1 MNELF
6 DAKESLSPSD
16 REEALFQRLPT
27 LIENAKAHTEHYA
40 KIFSDIDSSVASNR
54 EGLTQFPITRK
65 FNVPNQQKINPPFG
79 GLNSVVIGQMARVF
93 QSPGPLYEAQ
103 TDESDFWRMGR
114 AFHAAGFR
122 AGDLVHNTLSYHFS
136 PGGFIMDG
144 GARACGCAVFPA
156 GVGNTEA
163 QIEAIKQLQPTGYTG
178 TPSYLLTL
186 LAKYEE
192 QYGKPPSITKAL
204 VSGEAVTADMQ
215 KAFLDK
221 GIAVSQAYASAELGL
236 IAYQVPGEQGLV
248 IAEDIIVEIV
258 DPNGIAVQ
266 LGEVG
271 EVVVTSL
278 DEKFPLIRYATGDL
292 SAYLEIESDSPR
304 TNRRT
309 NSRIKGW
316 LGRADSAVK
325 VKGLFV
331 YPHQIQEVCRRHEIK
346 GSLKIERHGFNDTI
360 TFCCQDSLSQG
371 NHASAEEIQAT
382 LQSVTKLKGNVSFVT
397 NSADQPLINDL
408 RN

>member
-6 DAKESLSPSD
+6 DAKESLSPVE
-16 REEALFQRLPT
+16 REKSLFQRLPP
-27 LIENAKAHTEHYA
+27 LIENAKAHSEHYGKLFA
-40 KIFSDIDSSVASNR
+40 DLDSSVASSR
-54 EGLTQFPITRK
+54 EGLSQLPITRK
-65 FNVPNQQKINPPFG
+65 FDLPNQQQLKPPFG

-122 AGDLVHNTLSYHFS
+122 RGDLVHNTLSYHFS

-163 QIEAIKQLQPTGYTG
+163 QLEAIKQLQPIGYTG

-186 LAKYEE
+186 LQKYQE
-192 QYGKPPSITKAL
+192 QYGQLSSITRAL

-258 DPNGIAVQ
+258 DPNGIPVQ
-266 LGEVG
+266 PGEVG

-292 SAYLEIESDSPR
+292 SAYIEKDSGSPR
-304 TNRRT
+304 TNM
-309 NSRIKGW
+309 RIKGW

-331 YPHQIQEVCRRHEIK
+331 YPHQIQEVCRRHEIT
-346 GSLKIERHGFNDTI
+346 GSLKIERDGFNDTI
-360 TFCCQDSLSQG
+360 TFCCQEA
-371 NHASAEEIQAT
+371 HVSADDIQAT
-382 LQSVTKLKGNVSFVT
+382 LQSVTKLKGKVQFVSK
-397 NSADQPLINDL
+397 SAEQPLINDL
-408 RN
+408 RNEQR

>member
-1 MNELF
+1 MNDLF
-6 DAKESLSPSD
+6 DAKASLSPIE
-16 REEALFQRLPT
+16 REEALFQRLPK
-27 LIENAKAHTEHYA
+27 LIEHAKANSEHYGD
-40 KIFSDIDSSVASNR
+40 IFSDIDSAAASNR
-54 EGLTQFPITRK
+54 EGLAQFPITRK
-65 FNVPNQQKINPPFG
+65 YNVPSQQQLKPPFG

-122 AGDLVHNTLSYHFS
+122 SGDLVHNTLSYHFS

-156 GVGNTEA
+156 GVGNSEA

-178 TPSYLLTL
+178 TPSYLITL
-186 LAKYEE
+186 LTKYEE
-192 QYGKPPSITKAL
+192 QYGQSSSITKAL
-204 VSGEAVTADMQ
+204 VSGEAVTAEMQ
-215 KAFLDK
+215 QAFIEK
-221 GIAVSQAYASAELGL
+221 GITVSQAYASAELGL
-236 IAYQVPGEQGLV
+236 IAYQVSGEQGLV
-248 IAEDIIVEIV
+248 VAEDIIVEIV
-258 DPNGIAVQ
+258 DPDGMPVQ
-266 LGEVG
+266 PGEVG

-292 SAYLEIESDSPR
+292 SAYIENDANSPY
-304 TNRRT
+304 TNM
-309 NSRIKGW
+309 RIKGW

-331 YPHQIQEVCRRHEIK
+331 YPHQIQEVCRRYEIK
-346 GSLKIERHGFNDTI
+346 GSLMIERDGFNDTI
-360 TFCCQDSLSQG
+360 TFCCQDSRSQG
-371 NHASAEEIQAT
+371 NHVSAQDIQAT
-382 LQSVTKLKGNVSFVT
+382 LQSVTKLKGNVLFVPNT
-397 NSADQPLINDL
+397 AEQPLINDL

>member
-6 DAKESLSPSD
+6 DTKESLSPTE
-16 REEALFQRLPT
+16 RERALFERLPT
-27 LIENAKAHTEHYA
+27 LIENAKAHSDHYSKHFA
-40 KIFSDIDSSVASNR
+40 DLNPAIANCR
-54 EGLTQFPITRK
+54 EGLAQFPITRK
-65 FNVPNQQKINPPFG
+65 FNVPSQQQLKPPFG
-79 GLNSVVIGQMARVF
+79 GLNSVAIGQMARVF

-122 AGDLVHNTLSYHFS
+122 SGDLVHNTLSYHFS

-163 QIEAIKQLQPTGYTG
+163 QIEAIKQLQPIGYTG

-186 LAKYEE
+186 LAKYQE
-192 QYGKPPSITKAL
+192 QYGQPTSIKKAL
-204 VSGEAVTADMQ
+204 VSGEAVTAEMQ
-215 KAFLDK
+215 QAFTDK
-221 GIAVSQAYASAELGL
+221 GIAVFQAYASAELGL
-236 IAYQVPGEQGLV
+236 IAYQVPDEQGLV
-248 IAEDIIVEIV
+248 VAEDIIVEIV
-258 DPNGIAVQ
+258 DPDGVPVQ
-266 LGEVG
+266 PGEVG

-292 SAYLEIESDSPR
+292 SAYIERDSNSPR
-304 TNRRT
+304 TNM
-309 NSRIKGW
+309 RIKGW

-331 YPHQIQEVCRRHEIK
+331 YPHQIQEVCRRHEIR
-346 GSLKIERHGFNDTI
+346 GSLKIERDGFNDTI
-360 TFCCQDSLSQG
+360 TFCCLD
-371 NHASAEEIQAT
+371 NSAKGKHISADDIQTT
-382 LQSVTKLKGNVSFVT
+382 LQSVTKLKGDVLFVE
-397 NSADQPLINDL
+397 NSSEQPLINDL
-408 RN
+408 RS

>member
-6 DAKESLSPSD
+6 DAKESLSPSE
-16 REEALFQRLPT
+16 REKALFQRLPT
-27 LIENAKAHTEHYA
+27 LIENAKVHTEHYA
-40 KIFSDIDSSVASNR
+40 KIFADIDSAAASNR
-54 EGLTQFPITRK
+54 EGLAQFPITRK

-103 TDESDFWRMGR
+103 TDEADFWRMGR

-122 AGDLVHNTLSYHFS
+122 RGDLVHNTLSYHFS

-186 LAKYEE
+186 LQKYQE
-192 QYGKPPSITKAL
+192 QYGELPSFTKAL
-204 VSGEAVTADMQ
+204 VSGEAVTEDMQ
-215 KAFLDK
+215 QAFTDK
-221 GIAVSQAYASAELGL
+221 GIAVFQAYASAELGL
-236 IAYQVPGEQGLV
+236 IAYQVAGEQGLV
-248 IAEDIIVEIV
+248 IGEDIIVEIV
-258 DPNGIAVQ
+258 DPDGMPVP

-292 SAYLEIESDSPR
+292 SAYIENDANSPY
-304 TNRRT
+304 TNM
-309 NSRIKGW
+309 RIKGW
-316 LGRADSAVK
+316 MGRADSAVK

-331 YPHQIQEVCRRHEIK
+331 YPHQIQEVCRRHDIK
-346 GSLKIERHGFNDTI
+346 GSLKIEREGFSDTI
-360 TFCCQDSLSQG
+360 TFCCHDV
-371 NHASAEEIQAT
+371 HVSAEDIQAT
-382 LQSVTKLKGNVSFVT
+382 LQSVTKLKGNVQFVA
-397 NSADQPLINDL
+397 NDADQPLINDL
-408 RN
+408 RS

>member
-6 DAKESLSPSD
+6 DAKESLPSTE
-16 REEALFQRLPT
+16 REESLFQRLPT
-27 LIENAKAHTEHYA
+27 LIENAKAHSGHYA
-40 KIFSDIDSSVASNR
+40 KLFADIDPTAVSCR
-54 EGLTQFPITRK
+54 EDISKLPITRK
-65 FNVPNQQKINPPFG
+65 FNVPSLQQLKPPFG
-79 GLNSVVIGQMARVF
+79 GLNSVAIGQMARVF

-122 AGDLVHNTLSYHFS
+122 RGDLVHNTLSYHFS

-186 LAKYEE
+186 LQKYQE
-192 QYGKPPSITKAL
+192 QYGELPSFTKAL

-215 KAFLDK
+215 QAFTDK
-221 GIAVSQAYASAELGL
+221 GIAVFQAYASAELGL
-236 IAYQVPGEQGLV
+236 IAYQVAGEQGLV

-258 DPNGIAVQ
+258 DPDGIPVQ

-278 DEKFPLIRYATGDL
+278 DDKFPLIRYATGDL
-292 SAYLEIESDSPR
+292 SAYLDSDSDLPR
-304 TNRRT
+304 TNA
-309 NSRIKGW
+309 RIKGW
-316 LGRADSAVK
+316 MGRADSAVK

-331 YPHQIQEVCRRHEIK
+331 YPHQIQEVCRRHDIK
-346 GSLKIERHGFNDTI
+346 GSLKIERDGFNDAI
-360 TFCCQDSLSQG
+360 TFCCHDV
-371 NHASAEEIQAT
+371 HVSAEDIQAT
-382 LQSVTKLKGNVSFVT
+382 LQSVTKLKGNVQFVA
-397 NSADQPLINDL
+397 NDADQPLINDL
-408 RN
+408 RS

>member
-6 DAKESLSPSD
+6 DAKESLSLQA
-16 REEALFQRLPT
+16 REESLFQRLPA
-27 LIENAKAHTEHYA
+27 LIENSKANSEHYA
-40 KIFSDIDSSVASNR
+40 AHFSELDPTLANNR
-54 EGLTQFPITRK
+54 EGLAQFPITRK
-65 FNVPNQQKINPPFG
+65 FNVPSQQQLNLPFG
-79 GLNSVVIGQMARVF
+79 GLNSVAIGQMARVF

-103 TDESDFWRMGR
+103 TDEADFWRMGR
-114 AFHAAGFR
+114 AFHAAGFS

-186 LAKYEE
+186 LQKYQE
-192 QYGKPPSITKAL
+192 QYDEPPSFTKAL

-215 KAFLDK
+215 QMFEDK

-236 IAYQVPGEQGLV
+236 IAYQVSGEQGLV

-258 DPNGIAVQ
+258 NPDGIPVQ

-292 SAYLEIESDSPR
+292 SAYLETGSGSPR
-304 TNRRT
+304 TNA
-309 NSRIKGW
+309 RIKGW
-316 LGRADSAVK
+316 MGRADSAVK

-331 YPHQIQEVCRRHEIK
+331 YPHQIQEVCRRHDIK
-346 GSLKIERHGFNDTI
+346 GSLKIERDGFNDTI
-360 TFCCQDSLSQG
+360 TFCCHDV
-371 NHASAEEIQAT
+371 HVSAEDIQAT
-382 LQSVTKLKGNVSFVT
+382 LQSVTKLKGNVQFVP
-397 NSADQPLINDL
+397 NQAEQPLINDL
-408 RN
+408 RS

>member
-6 DAKESLSPSD
+6 DAKESLSPSH

-27 LIENAKAHTEHYA
+27 LIENAKAHSEHYA
-40 KIFSDIDSSVASNR
+40 KIFADIDSSVASNR
-54 EGLTQFPITRK
+54 EGLAQFPITRK
-65 FNVPNQQKINPPFG
+65 FNVPSQQQRNPPFG

-103 TDESDFWRMGR
+103 TDEADFWRMGR

-122 AGDLVHNTLSYHFS
+122 NGDLVHNTLSYHFS

-186 LAKYEE
+186 LAKYQE
-192 QYGKPPSITKAL
+192 QYGEPPSITKAL

-215 KAFLDK
+215 QAFSDK

-236 IAYQVPGEQGLV
+236 IAYQVSGEQGLV

-258 DPNGIAVQ
+258 DPNGIPVQ
-266 LGEVG
+266 PGEIG

-292 SAYLEIESDSPR
+292 SAYIESESDSPR

-331 YPHQIQEVCRRHEIK
+331 YPHQIQEVCRRHEIT
-346 GSLKIERHGFNDTI
+346 GSLKIERDGFSDTI
-360 TFCCQDSLSQG
+360 TFCCQED
-371 NHASAEEIQAT
+371 HVSADDIQAT
-382 LQSVTKLKGNVSFVT
+382 LQSVTKLKGKVQFVP
-397 NSADQPLINDL
+397 NSAEQPLINDL

>member
-6 DAKESLSPSD
+6 DAKESLPPTE
-16 REEALFQRLPT
+16 REESLFKRLPT
-27 LIENAKAHTEHYA
+27 LIEHAKAHSEHYA
-40 KIFSDIDSSVASNR
+40 KMFADIDSSVANSR

-65 FNVPNQQKINPPFG
+65 FNLPSQQQLKPPFG
-79 GLNSVVIGQMARVF
+79 GLNSVGIGQMARVF
-93 QSPGPLYEAQ
+93 QSPGPLYEGQ
-103 TDESDFWRMGR
+103 TDELDFWRMGR

-122 AGDLVHNTLSYHFS
+122 SGDLVHNTLSYHFS

-163 QIEAIKQLQPTGYTG
+163 QLEAIKQLQPSGYTG

-186 LAKYEE
+186 LAKYQE
-192 QYGKPPSITKAL
+192 QYGQLPSITKAL

-215 KAFLDK
+215 KAFSDM

-236 IAYQVPGEQGLV
+236 IAYQVSGEQGLV

-258 DPNGIAVQ
+258 DPDGIPFKS
-266 LGEVG
+266 GEIG

-292 SAYLEIESDSPR
+292 SAYIEKDSDSPR
-304 TNRRT
+304 TNM
-309 NSRIKGW
+309 RIKGW
-316 LGRADSAVK
+316 MGRADSAVK

-331 YPHQIQEVCRRHEIK
+331 YPHQIQEVCRRHEIT
-346 GSLKIERHGFNDTI
+346 GSLKIERDGFSDTI
-360 TFCCQDSLSQG
+360 TFCCQED
-371 NHASAEEIQAT
+371 HVSADDIQAT
-382 LQSVTKLKGNVSFVT
+382 LQSVTKLKGKVQFVP
-397 NSADQPLINDL
+397 NSAEQPLINDL

>member
-6 DAKESLSPSD
+6 DAKESLLSTE
-16 REEALFQRLPT
+16 REESLFKRLPT
-27 LIENAKAHTEHYA
+27 LIENAQAHSEHYA
-40 KIFSDIDSSVASNR
+40 KLFADIDSTAVSCR
-54 EGLTQFPITRK
+54 EGLSKLPITRK
-65 FNVPNQQKINPPFG
+65 FNVPSQQQLNPPFG
-79 GLNSVVIGQMARVF
+79 GLNSVSIGQMARVF

-103 TDESDFWRMGR
+103 TDEADFWRMGR

-122 AGDLVHNTLSYHFS
+122 RGDLVHNTLSYHFS

-186 LAKYEE
+186 LQKYQE
-192 QYGKPPSITKAL
+192 QYGELPSFTKAL

-215 KAFLDK
+215 QVFTDK
-221 GIAVSQAYASAELGL
+221 GIAVFQAYASAELGL
-236 IAYQVPGEQGLV
+236 IAYQVAGEQGLV

-258 DPNGIAVQ
+258 DPDGIPVQ

-278 DEKFPLIRYATGDL
+278 DDKFPLIRYATGDL
-292 SAYLEIESDSPR
+292 SAYLDSDSDLPR
-304 TNRRT
+304 TNA
-309 NSRIKGW
+309 RIKGW
-316 LGRADSAVK
+316 MGRADSAVK

-346 GSLKIERHGFNDTI
+346 GSLKIEREGFSDTI
-360 TFCCQDSLSQG
+360 TFCCHDV
-371 NHASAEEIQAT
+371 HVSAEDIQAT
-382 LQSVTKLKGNVSFVT
+382 LQSVTKLKGNVQFVA
-397 NSADQPLINDL
+397 NDADQPLINDL
-408 RN
+408 RS

>member
-6 DAKESLSPSD
+6 DAKESLSPAE
-16 REEALFQRLPT
+16 REESLFQRLPT
-27 LIENAKAHTEHYA
+27 LTENAKANSEHYGN
-40 KIFSDIDSSVASNR
+40 IFADIDASKASNR
-54 EGLTQFPITRK
+54 EGLAQFPITRK
-65 FNVPNQQKINPPFG
+65 FNVPSQQQLKPPFG
-79 GLNSVVIGQMARVF
+79 GLNSVAIGQMARVF

-122 AGDLVHNTLSYHFS
+122 RGDLVHNTLSYHFS

-178 TPSYLLTL
+178 TPSYLLML
-186 LAKYEE
+186 LQKYQE
-192 QYGKPPSITKAL
+192 QYGDLPSFTKAL

-215 KAFLDK
+215 QAFTDK
-221 GIAVSQAYASAELGL
+221 GIAVFQAYASAELGL
-236 IAYQVPGEQGLV
+236 IAYQVAGEQGLV

-258 DPNGIAVQ
+258 DPDGMPVQ
-266 LGEVG
+266 PGEVG

-292 SAYLEIESDSPR
+292 SAYLDAGSDSSR
-304 TNRRT
+304 TNMRT

-316 LGRADSAVK
+316 MGRADSAVK

-346 GSLKIERHGFNDTI
+346 GSLKIERDGFHDTI
-360 TFCCQDSLSQG
+360 TFCCED
-371 NHASAEEIQAT
+371 NHISAEEIQAT
-382 LQSVTKLKGNVSFVT
+382 LQSVTKLKGNVLLVT
-397 NSADQPLINDL
+397 NGLDQPLINDL
-408 RN
+408 RS